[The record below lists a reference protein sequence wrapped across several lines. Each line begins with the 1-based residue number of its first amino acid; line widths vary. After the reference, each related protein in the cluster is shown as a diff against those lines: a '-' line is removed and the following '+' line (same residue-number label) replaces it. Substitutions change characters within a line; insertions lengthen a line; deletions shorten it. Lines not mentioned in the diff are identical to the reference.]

1 MDYRKKQDESI
12 NFQKKISRFFPK
24 NGLSFLCAWE
34 KGKQRSVVNFSRI
47 VQNNRARQRNEIV
60 SERGIT
66 LLALII
72 TVVIMIILAAVTI
85 NVTLGDGGLVDQ
97 AKTAAEATVNS
108 AQSEQEQ
115 LDSLEQELANLLAGP
130 AGPTQV
136 EGVTIP
142 EGFYYV
148 GGTKTEGIVISD
160 SPEDENK
167 GTSHEAAQN
176 MKGNQF
182 VWIPVE
188 DDSAFQRYLG
198 YYDGELDLNRPL
210 TDYSEPFVNG
220 YATEQSE
227 YDAMKANV
235 LANNGFYVGRYEAGT
250 TNSARS
256 SSSGIT
262 DEVLVQQGKYV
273 YNYVGWNDSETTAMN
288 DETGGAVELSKNFA
302 GQKGYTSV
310 TSSLIY
316 GVQWDAIMN
325 FIDPAYATGS
335 CAEDSF
341 VRDSSGK
348 GWYDQGAPT
357 TTGSNESH
365 AVKNIYDLGGNVV
378 EWTMEAGYTYGRVLR
393 GGYSYDPGLGTPAS
407 HRFFNGTPFSI
418 DYVGF
423 RPVIYVK

>member
-1 MDYRKKQDESI
+1 MWIK
-12 NFQKKISRFFPK
+12 
-24 NGLSFLCAWE
+24 
-34 KGKQRSVVNFSRI
+34 SV
-47 VQNNRARQRNEIV
+47 NEN
-60 SERGIT
+60 ERGIT

-72 TVVIMIILAAVTI
+72 TVVIMIILAAVTLNI
-85 NVTLGDGGLVDQ
+85 TLGDGGIIDQ

-115 LDSLEQELANLLAGP
+115 LDSLEQELANLLAEPEGP
-130 AGPTQV
+130 VQV

-148 GGTKTEGIVISD
+148 GGTKAEGIVISD

-176 MKGNQF
+176 MQGNQF

-188 DDSAFQRYLG
+188 DDSAFKTYEG
-198 YYDGELDLNRPL
+198 YYNGELDSMLS
-210 TDYSEPFVNG
+210 DCSEPFANG
-220 YATEQSE
+220 YANEQSE
-227 YDAMKANV
+227 YDAMVVNV
-235 LANNGFYVGRYEAGT
+235 LANDGFYVGRYEAGA
-250 TNSARS
+250 NSARS
-256 SSSGIT
+256 SGSGIT

-273 YNYVGWNDSETTAMN
+273 YNYVKWGNAMN

-302 GQKGYTSV
+302 SQKGYSSV

-357 TTGSNESH
+357 TTVSNESH

-407 HRFFNGTPFSI
+407 HRFFNGTSFSI

>member
-1 MDYRKKQDESI
+1 MHINSKKNKDMWIKCAKKDE
-12 NFQKKISRFFPK
+12 Q
-24 NGLSFLCAWE
+24 
-34 KGKQRSVVNFSRI
+34 
-47 VQNNRARQRNEIV
+47 
-60 SERGIT
+60 GIT
-66 LLALII
+66 LLSLII

-85 NVTLGDGGLVDQ
+85 NVTLGDGGIIDQ

-115 LDSLEQELANLLAGP
+115 LASLEQELANLLAEPEGP
-130 AGPTQV
+130 AQV

-142 EGFYYV
+142 DGFYYV
-148 GGTKTEGIVISD
+148 GGTKAEGIVISD
-160 SPEDENK
+160 SPEDKNK

-188 DDSAFQRYLG
+188 DDSAFKTYEG
-198 YYDGELDLNRPL
+198 YYKGELDQALS
-210 TDYSEPFVNG
+210 DCSEPFVNG
-220 YATEQSE
+220 YVTEQSE
-227 YDAMKANV
+227 YDAMKTNV
-235 LANNGFYVGRYEAGT
+235 LANDGFYVGRYEAGT

-273 YNYVGWNDSETTAMN
+273 YNYVGWNDSETDAMN

-341 VRDSSGK
+341 VRDSTGK
-348 GWYDQGAPT
+348 GWYDQEAPT
-357 TTGSNESH
+357 TTGSNGNY
-365 AVKNIYDLGGNVV
+365 AVKNIYDLGGNVW
-378 EWTMEAGYTYGRVLR
+378 EWSMEACDADRRVLR
-393 GGYSYDPGLGTPAS
+393 GGGFNLSGLENPAS
-407 HRFFNGTPFSI
+407 PRSI
-418 DYVGF
+418 DYPSRSYDLYGF
-423 RPVIYVK
+423 RLVLYLK

>member
-1 MDYRKKQDESI
+1 MWIKSV
-12 NFQKKISRFFPK
+12 NK
-24 NGLSFLCAWE
+24 N
-34 KGKQRSVVNFSRI
+34 
-47 VQNNRARQRNEIV
+47 
-60 SERGIT
+60 ERGIT

-72 TVVIMIILAAVTI
+72 TVVIMIILAAVTLNI
-85 NVTLGDGGLVDQ
+85 TLGDGGIIDQ

-115 LDSLEQELANLLAGP
+115 LASLEQELANLLAEP

-142 EGFYYV
+142 DGFYYV
-148 GGTKTEGIVISD
+148 GGTKAEGIVISD

-167 GTSHEAAQN
+167 GTGHEAAQN
-176 MKGNQF
+176 MQGNQF

-188 DDSAFQRYLG
+188 DDSAFKTYEG
-198 YYDGELDLNRPL
+198 YSNGELDSYLSSC
-210 TDYSEPFVNG
+210 SEPFANG
-220 YATEQSE
+220 YASEQSE
-227 YDAMKANV
+227 YDAMKVNV

-273 YNYVGWNDSETTAMN
+273 YNYVKWGNAMN

-302 GQKGYTSV
+302 SQKGYSSV

-335 CAEDSF
+335 CAENSF
-341 VRDSSGK
+341 VRDSTDK
-348 GWYDQGAPT
+348 GWYDQSVPT
-357 TTGSNESH
+357 TTGSNENY
-365 AVKNIYDLGGNVV
+365 AVKNIYDLGGNVA
-378 EWTMEAGYTYGRVLR
+378 EWTMEASDTGYRVVR
-393 GGYSYDPGLGTPAS
+393 GGSYFYSGLEYPAS
-407 HRFFNGTPFSI
+407 SRNNYRYSLPSTSSGYH
-418 DYVGF
+418 GF
-423 RPVIYVK
+423 RLVLYLK

>member
-1 MDYRKKQDESI
+1 MYI
-12 NFQKKISRFFPK
+12 
-24 NGLSFLCAWE
+24 
-34 KGKQRSVVNFSRI
+34 
-47 VQNNRARQRNEIV
+47 NNRKNKDMCIKCARKNIMA
-60 SERGIT
+60 ERGIT

-85 NVTLGDGGLVDQ
+85 NVTLGDGGIIDQ
-97 AKTAAEATVNS
+97 AKTAAEKTQQA

-115 LDSLEQELANLLAGP
+115 LASLEQELANLLAEP

-142 EGFYYV
+142 DGFYYV
-148 GGTKTEGIVISD
+148 GGTKAEGIVISD

-167 GTSHEAAQN
+167 GTSHEAARN
-176 MKGNQF
+176 LKGNQF

-188 DDSAFQRYLG
+188 DDSAFKTYEG
-198 YYDGELDLNRPL
+198 YWNGELDSMLSGCGEP
-210 TDYSEPFVNG
+210 YSNG
-220 YATEQSE
+220 YASEQSE
-227 YDAMKANV
+227 YDAMVANV
-235 LANNGFYVGRYEAGT
+235 LGNNGFYVGRYEAGT

-273 YNYVGWNDSETTAMN
+273 YNYVGWNDSETDAMN
-288 DETGGAVELSKNFA
+288 DETGGAVELSNNFA
-302 GQKGYTSV
+302 NQKGYSSV

-348 GWYDQGAPT
+348 GNYNRESGSPAVTGARA
-357 TTGSNESH
+357 NY
-365 AVKNIYDLGGNVV
+365 AVKNIYDLGGNVS
-378 EWTMEAGYTYGRVLR
+378 EWTMEAHDTDDRVGR
-393 GGYSYDPGLGTPAS
+393 GSFYFNSGLGGPAS
-407 HRFFNGTPFSI
+407 NRGYNYPSYSRGNF
-418 DYVGF
+418 GF
-423 RPVIYVK
+423 RLVLYIK

>member
-1 MDYRKKQDESI
+1 MYIKSKRNKDMWIKHA
-12 NFQKKISRFFPK
+12 NK
-24 NGLSFLCAWE
+24 N
-34 KGKQRSVVNFSRI
+34 
-47 VQNNRARQRNEIV
+47 
-60 SERGIT
+60 ERGIT

-85 NVTLGDGGLVDQ
+85 NVTLGDGGIIDQ

-115 LDSLEQELANLLAGP
+115 LASLEQELANLLAEPEGP
-130 AGPTQV
+130 AQV

-142 EGFYYV
+142 DGFYYV

-176 MKGNQF
+176 MQGNQF

-188 DDSAFQRYLG
+188 DDSAFQRYEG
-198 YYDGELDLNRPL
+198 YWNGELASMLSSC
-210 TDYSEPFVNG
+210 SEPFANG
-220 YATEQSE
+220 YEGEQSE

-273 YNYVGWNDSETTAMN
+273 YNYVGWSNSRDMTV
-288 DETGGAVELSKNFA
+288 ETGGAVELSKNFA
-302 GQKGYTSV
+302 NQKGYTSV

-325 FIDPAYATGS
+325 FIDPAYATGT
-335 CAEDSF
+335 CAADSF

-348 GWYDQGAPT
+348 GWYDQDAPT
-357 TTGSNESH
+357 TTGSNANY
-365 AVKNIYDLGGNVV
+365 AVKNIYDLGGNVW
-378 EWTMEAGYTYGRVLR
+378 EWTMEADDTDYRVYR
-393 GGYSYDPGLGTPAS
+393 GGSYYGSGLALPAS
-407 HRFFNGTPFSI
+407 LR
-418 DYVGF
+418 DYNSPSETDDGVGF
-423 RPVIYVK
+423 RPVLYLK